1 MAMFERIEGST
12 PNGGACS
19 EIHYLSAEGR
29 AVDEKEAKRCVI
41 RKYDKS
47 GKMIFETW
55 GNVK

>member
-1 MAMFERIEGST
+1 MFERIEGST
-12 PNGGACS
+12 PNGGAYS

-41 RKYDKS
+41 REYDKS